1 MYGHTPLLQ
10 ASKQIAHQLSGP
22 IASLFQTF
30 AEQLE
35 KGSASAGTAWEDSL
49 EKVWP
54 KPLLKKKKYEILRQY
69 LRLLPFR
76 VCSPLHYI
84 NRRISSSPDK
94 NPRLFTIFSFFAWAR
109 FASASPE
116 TALKKKEYE
125 ILRQFGE
132 TLGRH
137 DLISQQKHI
146 KLALTHLETEE
157 AEANLAQAKNEKMVK
172 SLGFLSGLLLIL
184 LLM

>member
-1 MYGHTPLLQ
+1 MLKLLGAVLILAAATWTGFEMAKPFKERPKQIRQLLAALQSLEAEIMYGHTPLRQ
-10 ASKQIAHQLSGP
+10 ASKQIAHQLSEP
-22 IASLFQTF
+22 VASLFQTF

-49 EKVWP
+49 EKVW
-54 KPLLKKKKYEILRQY
+54 
-69 LRLLPFR
+69 
-76 VCSPLHYI
+76 
-84 NRRISSSPDK
+84 
-94 NPRLFTIFSFFAWAR
+94 
-109 FASASPE
+109 PE